1 LLFRWIKGVN
11 LGCFYKWK
19 IHMTD
24 TLLVVDDD
32 LGIQKQLKWSFT
44 DFNVVFAVDRSSAIA
59 QLRRHEPKVVT
70 LDLGLPPD
78 PANASEGLKTLEE
91 IIALAPR
98 TKVIVVTGNNDKVN
112 ALKAID
118 LGAYDFYQK
127 PIDSDTIQILV
138 DRALNLAKLEQE
150 NRQLANKRPTMG
162 RIIGNSDAL
171 QTVMRKAEKIAS
183 TDISTLLLGES
194 GTGKEVFARS
204 IHEHSPRKDNPFVAI
219 NCASI
224 PENLLESELFGHEK
238 GAFTGANKT
247 TMGKIETAQG
257 GTLFLDEIGD
267 MPLGLQAKMLRFLQE
282 RVIERVGGRSEIP
295 VDIRVVCA
303 THRDLQHMVEEETF
317 REDLYYRIG
326 EIPIHIPPLRERDQD
341 IILLAKTFLN
351 LYREEFNAKAKSFSD
366 GAIKAMLAHS
376 WPGNIRELQ
385 NKLKSA
391 VIMAEGTVVQAEDL
405 GLRVPDS
412 NQEME
417 TLNLRE
423 VREIAESKAIRKAYQ
438 SAEKNMSKTAELL
451 GVTRPTLYSLIDK
464 YHLEDLKTG
473 L

>member
-1 LLFRWIKGVN
+1 
-11 LGCFYKWK
+11 
-19 IHMTD
+19 MTD
-24 TLLVVDDD
+24 TILVVDDD
-32 LGIQKQLKWSFT
+32 LGIQKQLKWSLT
-44 DFNVVFAVDRSSAIA
+44 DYDVVFADDRASAIA

-78 PANASEGLKTLEE
+78 PANASEGLKALEE

-98 TKVIVVTGNNDKVN
+98 TKVIVVTGNNDKEN

-127 PIDSDTIQILV
+127 PIDSDTIKLLIN
-138 DRALNLAKLEQE
+138 RALNLSKLEQE
-150 NRQLANKRPTMG
+150 NRVLAKTRPGMG
-162 RIIGNSDAL
+162 RIIGNSDAI
-171 QTVMRKAEKIAS
+171 QAVVRKAEKIAG

-204 IHEHSPRKDNPFVAI
+204 IHEHSPRKDKPFVAI

-224 PENLLESELFGHEK
+224 PENLLESELFGYEK

-247 TMGKIETAQG
+247 TLGKIETAQG

-267 MPLGLQAKMLRFLQE
+267 MPIGLQAKMLRFLQE

-295 VDIRVVCA
+295 VDIRVICA
-303 THRDLQHMVEEETF
+303 THRDLQNMVAEESF

-326 EIPIHIPPLRERDQD
+326 EIPINIPPLRDRDQD
-341 IILLAKTFLN
+341 IILLARTFLN
-351 LYREEFNAKAKSFSD
+351 MYREEFNAKAKTFSES
-366 GAIKAMLAHS
+366 AIQAMLAHK
-376 WPGNIRELQ
+376 WPGNIREMQ

-391 VIMAEGTVVQAEDL
+391 VIMAEGTVVQADDL
-405 GLRVPDS
+405 GLMPVS
-412 NQEME
+412 GETETE

-423 VREIAESKAIRKAYQ
+423 VREMAESRAIRRAYQ
-438 SAEKNMSKTAELL
+438 TADKNMSKTAELL

-464 YHLEDLKTG
+464 YQMEDIKTG
-473 L
+473 V

>member
-1 LLFRWIKGVN
+1 
-11 LGCFYKWK
+11 
-19 IHMTD
+19 MTD
-24 TLLVVDDD
+24 TILVVDDD

-44 DFNVVFAVDRSSAIA
+44 DYDVVFADDRTSAIA

-98 TKVIVVTGNNDKVN
+98 TKVIVVTGNNDKEN
-112 ALKAID
+112 ALRAID

-127 PIDSDTIQILV
+127 PIDSDTIKLLV
-138 DRALNLAKLEQE
+138 NRALNLANLEHE
-150 NRQLANKRPTMG
+150 NRVLAKARPGMG
-162 RIIGNSDAL
+162 RIIGNSDAI
-171 QTVMRKAEKIAS
+171 QSVVRRAEKIAG

-204 IHEHSPRKDNPFVAI
+204 IHEHSPRKDKPFVAI

-224 PENLLESELFGHEK
+224 PENLLESELFGYEK

-247 TMGKIETAQG
+247 TLGKIETAQG

-267 MPLGLQAKMLRFLQE
+267 MPIGLQAKMLRFLQE

-295 VDIRVVCA
+295 VDIRVICA
-303 THRDLQHMVEEETF
+303 THRDLQNMVAEETF

-326 EIPIHIPPLRERDQD
+326 EIPIFIPPLRDRDQD
-341 IILLAKTFLN
+341 IILLARTFLN
-351 LYREEFNAKAKSFSD
+351 QYREEFNAKAKTFSD
-366 GAIKAMLAHS
+366 GAIAAMLAHK
-376 WPGNIRELQ
+376 WPGNIREMQ

-405 GLRVPDS
+405 GLMPVSGSAEP
-412 NQEME
+412 E

-423 VREIAESKAIRKAYQ
+423 VREMAESRAIRRAYQ
-438 SAEKNMSKTAELL
+438 SADKNMSKTAELL

-464 YHLEDLKTG
+464 YHLEDIKTG
-473 L
+473 V

>member
-1 LLFRWIKGVN
+1 ME
-11 LGCFYKWK
+11 K
-19 IHMTD
+19 I
-24 TLLVVDDD
+24 LVVDDD
-32 LGIQKQLKWSFT
+32 LGIQKQLKWG
-44 DFNVVFAVDRSSAIA
+44 FAGYEVIFAEDRASAIA
-59 QLRRHEPKVVT
+59 QLRRFEPKVVT

-78 PANASEGLKTLEE
+78 PANATEGMATLEE
-91 IIALAPR
+91 ILALAPQ
-98 TKVIVVTGNNDKVN
+98 TKVIVVTGNNDKKN
-112 ALKAID
+112 ALKAIN

-138 DRALNLAKLEQE
+138 SRAMNLFNLEME
-150 NRQLANKRPTMG
+150 NRHLAAVAPSMDK
-162 RIIGNSDAL
+162 IIGQSEGILLAS
-171 QTVMRKAEKIAS
+171 RKAERIAQ

-204 IHEHSPRKDNPFVAI
+204 IHEHSLRKDKAFVAI

-224 PENLLESELFGHEK
+224 PENLLESELFGYEK

-247 TMGKIETAQG
+247 TPGKIETAQN

-267 MPLGLQAKMLRFLQE
+267 MPIGLQAKMLRFLQE

-295 VDIRVVCA
+295 VDIRVICA
-303 THRDLQHMVEEETF
+303 THRDLQSMVAEQTF

-326 EIPIHIPPLRERDQD
+326 EISIVIPPLRDRNNDVV
-341 IILLAKTFLN
+341 LLARTFLAQYN
-351 LYREEFNAKAKSFSD
+351 EEFKTKIKGFSES
-366 GAIKAMLAHS
+366 AIKAMNQHK

-391 VIMAEGTVVQAEDL
+391 VIMAEGSHIQAEDL
-405 GLRVPDS
+405 NLTVNNDVVS
-412 NQEME
+412 ID

-423 VREIAESKAIRKAYQ
+423 VREHAESRAIRNAYQIAEH
-438 SAEKNMSKTAELL
+438 NMSRTAELL

-464 YHLEDLKTG
+464 YHLEDIKTG
-473 L
+473 

>member
-1 LLFRWIKGVN
+1 
-11 LGCFYKWK
+11 
-19 IHMTD
+19 MTD
-24 TLLVVDDD
+24 TILVVDDD

-44 DFNVVFAVDRSSAIA
+44 DYDVVFADDRTSAIA

-98 TKVIVVTGNNDKVN
+98 TKVIVVTGNNDKEN
-112 ALKAID
+112 ALKAIE

-127 PIDSDTIQILV
+127 PIDSDTIKLLV
-138 DRALNLAKLEQE
+138 NRAQNLAKLEDE
-150 NRQLANKRPTMG
+150 NRILAKTRPGMG
-162 RIIGNSDAL
+162 KIIGNSDAI
-171 QTVMRKAEKIAS
+171 QAVVRRAEKIAN
-183 TDISTLLLGES
+183 TDISTLLQGES

-204 IHEHSPRKDNPFVAI
+204 IHDHSPRKDKPFVAI

-247 TMGKIETAQG
+247 TLGKIETAQG

-295 VDIRVVCA
+295 VDIRVICA
-303 THRDLQHMVEEETF
+303 THRDLQNMVAEESF

-326 EIPIHIPPLRERDQD
+326 EIPIMIPPLRERDQD
-341 IILLAKTFLN
+341 IILLARTFLN
-351 LYREEFNAKAKSFSD
+351 QYREEFNAKAKSFSD
-366 GAIKAMLAHS
+366 GAINAMLAHR

-391 VIMAEGTVVQAEDL
+391 VIMAEGSLVHAEDL
-405 GLRVPDS
+405 GLMEPA
-412 NQEME
+412 QGAEPE

-423 VREIAESKAIRKAYQ
+423 VRELAESRAIRRAYQ
-438 SAEKNMSKTAELL
+438 TADKNMSKTAELL

-464 YHLEDLKTG
+464 YHLEDVKTG
-473 L
+473 A